1 MSRFGRSSVG
11 NLAYP
16 DDEPQRWDRERF
28 ERMRTRVPEERE
40 REYVRFEERERAGP
54 RTAVRDVSLD
64 ARIDRRSPRGGRFEE
79 RERFFEED
87 RFAPPARRR
96 TDFMEEAIPAEIAN
110 RALAPYRRRSIVE
123 REVEVPARRPARPQF
138 LRRQSSL
145 DTFDRRPVARY
156 DDYRLPADVP
166 IPLPIRRPRSPPRA
180 RYREEIE
187 EVRYRDLPEV
197 DEYRDIRVRR
207 ERSHRS
213 RSHAANSARSSS
225 SSSSSLEEVAPTP
238 APANVGKRGK
248 TRMPKR
254 LAHKK
259 AIVELGYPFEEEDD
273 FIIVQRALQKEHIDE
288 IIEKSKSYREG
299 AYNKNTMF

>member
-11 NLAYP
+11 NIPYA

-28 ERMRTRVPEERE
+28 ERMSRRAPDERDYVRVAERE
-40 REYVRFEERERAGP
+40 RVGP

-64 ARIDRRSPRGGRFEE
+64 ERFDRRSPRGARYEE

-87 RFAPPARRR
+87 RFGPPARRR
-96 TDFMEEAIPAEIAN
+96 TDFMEEPLPAEIAN

-123 REVEVPARRPARPQF
+123 REVDVPARRPARPTF

-145 DTFDRRPVARY
+145 DTFDRKPISRY
-156 DDYRLPADVP
+156 NDEYRIPADVP
-166 IPLPIRRPRSPPRA
+166 IPLPIRRPRSPPR
-180 RYREEIE
+180 RFREEAFE

-197 DEYRDIRVRR
+197 DEYRDIRIRR
-207 ERSHRS
+207 ERGHRS
-213 RSHAANSARSSS
+213 RSKAATSVRSSS
-225 SSSSSLEEVAPTP
+225 SSSSSVEEVAP
-238 APANVGKRGK
+238 APANVGKKGK

-288 IIEKSKSYREG
+288 IIEKSKGYRDG
-299 AYNKNTMF
+299 M